1 MSLSVNSK
9 SLFYPLFTVFQEC
22 AKGCLLSKAE
32 VYIGNTWS
40 IFFFNYYLIESK
52 YRQNNQYGVISWFC
66 FMMKYKNIINIL
78 VCISINTVFFRVKQ
92 HQYTK
97 KKSNNYLILFNTH
110 CIFRGLHWLPKF
122 SLPPVAKPGVSVGPY
137 VAHLIVI
144 INFISNCYIIL
155 YKF

>member
-110 CIFRGLHWLPKF
+110 CILRSSLAPQILFTTCSQTRSQCWAICCTSDCYNKF
-122 SLPPVAKPGVSVGPY
+122 
-137 VAHLIVI
+137 
-144 INFISNCYIIL
+144 YI
-155 YKF
+155 